1 MKHTIFT
8 ADTINLMLSH
18 LSVILISIS
27 CYLHKNRANGNDVC
41 SLSLFF
47 IHLFRSFV
55 VVTCLCALVELH
67 FSESVSMRKKVIDS
81 LWIHR
86 VIYKWVAHLQL
97 VSLCHSASCLRIC
110 TNDFMSD
117 FTTDNWR
124 VIYLLLFFLSRWRNK
139 NYRDIVSSYIFRLT
153 IVDNFPRSHSTTA
166 FWITCNERKKE
177 KKTVLLNSSFQF
189 WGCLLFC
196 YCGRWLRAKCT
207 TATEECSIFQPTKV
221 QMILNDLFSLS
232 LQYFFSKICYLIVL
246 RRDHIDIT
254 M

>member
-1 MKHTIFT
+1 MMF
-8 ADTINLMLSH
+8 A
-18 LSVILISIS
+18 
-27 CYLHKNRANGNDVC
+27 
-41 SLSLFF
+41 
-47 IHLFRSFV
+47 LFRSFV

-67 FSESVSMRKKVIDS
+67 FSESVSMRKKIIDS

-97 VSLCHSASCLRIC
+97 VSLCHSASCLHIC

-124 VIYLLLFFLSRWRNK
+124 VIYLLSRWRNK

-166 FWITCNERKKE
+166 FRITCNERKKE
-177 KKTVLLNSSFQF
+177 KNSFVKFFISILGLSIILLLWTMASGQMHDSNRRMFN
-189 WGCLLFC
+189 
-196 YCGRWLRAKCT
+196 
-207 TATEECSIFQPTKV
+207 FQPTKL

-232 LQYFFSKICYLIVL
+232 LRYFFSKICYLIVL